1 MNLMYKWEMEKLKV
15 SEIYEGKIS
24 KKKLLLNIKKIFFRI
39 SYQNGRK
46 IHSAAK
52 SHRRLFFRY

>member
-24 KKKLLLNIKKIFFRI
+24 KKKTFT
-39 SYQNGRK
+39 
-46 IHSAAK
+46 
-52 SHRRLFFRY
+52 